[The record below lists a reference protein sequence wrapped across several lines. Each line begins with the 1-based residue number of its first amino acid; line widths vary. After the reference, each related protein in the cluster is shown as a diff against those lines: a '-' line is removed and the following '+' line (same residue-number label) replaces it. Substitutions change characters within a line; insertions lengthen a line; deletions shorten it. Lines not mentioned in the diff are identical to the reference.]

1 MLGFSG
7 CKRIAVRNLSN
18 VKKEHVYPT
27 DDSTAIGTGVSKT
40 RDRGLSSF
48 KNAVLGLG
56 LGLGLGLRLG
66 LGLGL
71 TLSLFPNPNPNP
83 KTAFFKKKIGPDPG
97 PDLGGR

>member
-18 VKKEHVYPT
+18 VKKENIYPT
-27 DDSTAIGTGVSKT
+27 GDSTAIGTGVSKT

-48 KNAVLGLG
+48 KNAVLG
-56 LGLGLGLRLG
+56 LG

>member
-1 MLGFSG
+1 MWPPVLGFSG

-18 VKKEHVYPT
+18 AKKEHVYPT

-56 LGLGLGLRLG
+56 
-66 LGLGL
+66 
-71 TLSLFPNPNPNP
+71 
-83 KTAFFKKKIGPDPG
+83 
-97 PDLGGR
+97 